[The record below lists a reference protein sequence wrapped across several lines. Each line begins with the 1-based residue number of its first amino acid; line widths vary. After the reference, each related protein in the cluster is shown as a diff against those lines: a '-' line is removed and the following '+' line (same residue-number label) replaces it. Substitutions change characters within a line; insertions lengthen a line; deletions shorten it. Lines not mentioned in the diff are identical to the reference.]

1 MTELTRKIGFI
12 GGGNMAEAIAGALI
26 RTGFCPPS
34 GVMASDV
41 SPERLEYLRQTYGI
55 TAVPDN
61 RAVLVGSDVVILAV
75 KPQVMDAILS
85 QLSDVICE
93 NDAPDFKKLFISVAA
108 GIPLQKIENR
118 LYSRINPDAAGRLP
132 IVRVMPNTPALVMA
146 GMSGISFNRHVTP
159 EDRSVAMMI
168 LSATGSV
175 LEFDEKDLNAVT
187 AVSGSG
193 PAYVFYLIEA
203 MIEAGVSM
211 GLSEADASVLTLQTV
226 KGAVKLLEERREP
239 PRELRR
245 KVTSPGGTT
254 EAAITV
260 MEQAK
265 IKDNIIRALAAAC
278 RRADELCG

>member
-1 MTELTRKIGFI
+1 MEELKGKIGFI

-26 RTGFCPPS
+26 RTGFCPPDRI
-34 GVMASDV
+34 MASDV
-41 SPERLEYLRQTYGI
+41 STDRMAYLRQTYGI
-55 TAVPDN
+55 LAVPDN
-61 RAVLVGSDVVILAV
+61 REVLLGCDAVVLAV
-75 KPQVMDAILS
+75 KPQVMNTVLL
-85 QLSDVICE
+85 QLSDFIYE
-93 NDAPDFKKLFISVAA
+93 ISKNGFRKLIISVAA
-108 GIPLQKIENR
+108 GIPLQKIEDQ
-118 LYSRINPDAAGRLP
+118 LYSSIDPAAAARLP

-159 EDRSVAMMI
+159 EDKSMAMAIMGV
-168 LSATGSV
+168 TGRV
-175 LEFDEKDLNAVT
+175 IEFEEKELNAVT

-203 MIEAGVSM
+203 MVEAGVSL
-211 GLSEADASVLTLQTV
+211 GLSEADASALTLQTV
-226 KGAVKLLEERREP
+226 KGAVKLLEERKEP

-260 MEQAK
+260 MEREK
-265 IKDNIIRALAAAC
+265 IKDNIIKALAAAC